1 MVLLV
6 VLSAVLLRLVTK
18 NILVTIHTACLDTL
32 LALVLQDNML
42 LIRTIWNVTSA
53 QTELRLK
60 NVISAQIVHTLVLM
74 EGRLLQLV
82 ARLENT

>member
-1 MVLLV
+1 
-6 VLSAVLLRLVTK
+6 
-18 NILVTIHTACLDTL
+18 
-32 LALVLQDNML
+32 ML

-74 EGRLLQLV
+74 EGLLLQQV